1 MLEPIDTPI
10 ILAIFNGYLEISQP
24 VLVKVD
30 IVVLQD
36 CFKLPDEILY
46 RFKGI
51 IILHIVRAD
60 LARIVILRTV
70 SSADQ
75 QAKGRNDLDGDSRL
89 RFTSIVGIIPNLIHL
104 LANFISNDLIQLGN
118 TLLIVLQIVP
128 VLAYL
133 DLKSLSFRLILFQ
146 ITFLN

>member
-1 MLEPIDTPI
+1 MRPVLTATVHVQVFAIGLLHSHLLLTILQVGEGLTKLAYESGLDSFPITVLEISYSQLMLEPIDTPI

-60 LARIVILRTV
+60 LA
-70 SSADQ
+70 
-75 QAKGRNDLDGDSRL
+75 
-89 RFTSIVGIIPNLIHL
+89 SISHKIELLTIPH
-104 LANFISNDLIQLGN
+104 
-118 TLLIVLQIVP
+118 
-128 VLAYL
+128 
-133 DLKSLSFRLILFQ
+133 
-146 ITFLN
+146 